1 MTIVVRRRSS
11 FRNQLLTVILL
22 SLLAGLI
29 GGGLVGLAT
38 GHRSSPQSS
47 SGRTS

>member
-1 MTIVVRRRSS
+1 MPIVVRRKDTFRS
-11 FRNQLLTVILL
+11 QLLAIILL

-38 GHRSSPQSS
+38 GHGTPSRAT
-47 SGRTS
+47 SGRTT